1 MKITEK
7 EWLNL
12 CQSVKNEKCDCIH
25 WDDAPV
31 TSRSGGISHLQH
43 ILTRSAKQ
51 VGAVQLTCILVRD
64 GENIPL
70 SDIQIT
76 DPANLMQICFLSMF
90 LISFYEC
97 IIPWIGQKW
106 N

>member
-31 TSRSGGISHLQH
+31 TS
-43 ILTRSAKQ
+43 
-51 VGAVQLTCILVRD
+51 
-64 GENIPL
+64 
-70 SDIQIT
+70 
-76 DPANLMQICFLSMF
+76 
-90 LISFYEC
+90 
-97 IIPWIGQKW
+97 
-106 N
+106 

>member
-31 TSRSGGISHLQH
+31 TSFRTNTASGVNAAIC
-43 ILTRSAKQ
+43 
-51 VGAVQLTCILVRD
+51 VLVRIRSD
-64 GENIPL
+64 GTNLIAGTDISNIL
-70 SDIQIT
+70 QTSR
-76 DPANLMQICFLSMF
+76 ANLMQICFLSMF

>member
-12 CQSVKNEKCDCIH
+12 YQSVKNEKCDCIH

-43 ILTRSAKQ
+43 ILTRSVKQ
-51 VGAVQLTCILVRD
+51 VGAIQLTCILVRD

-70 SDIQIT
+70 SDFQIT
-76 DPANLMQICFLSMF
+76 DQVELLQH
-90 LISFYEC
+90 
-97 IIPWIGQKW
+97 IPHRATVNIL
-106 N
+106 

>member
-12 CQSVKNEKCDCIH
+12 YQSVKNEKCDCIH

-31 TSRSGGISHLQH
+31 TSRSGSISHLQH
-43 ILTRSAKQ
+43 ILTRSVKQ
-51 VGAVQLTCILVRD
+51 VGAIQLTCILVRD

-76 DPANLMQICFLSMF
+76 DQVELLQH
-90 LISFYEC
+90 
-97 IIPWIGQKW
+97 IPHRATVNIL
-106 N
+106 